1 MRRACVGLTCLVAA
15 VLLPG
20 THSAPARG
28 AEPASAADLCVVRVE
43 DPAAAGSIEAE
54 QPHRYLWGS
63 YTFPGSPLIVLRPQR
78 RGNWTLSDDRRFV
91 PLANGA
97 PTPVPA
103 FPTASAQND
112 FALEAHSGRVLGI
125 TSGRGV
131 WALPPGG
138 ERFAAHR
145 PEQWPELSFLRT
157 GTMAY
162 VPAWR
167 ATVFG
172 GAAGLFAAR
181 DDEPFAPVPGPDGFP
196 LGDVTRAVAV
206 PGRGA
211 AVVGTFYGR
220 VGLVTGEG
228 GPERVRW
235 LFSYPPVTKPGMGG
249 FGQGSD
255 DVAEVLPLPRPDTFL
270 VRGGRHAHV
279 LALPSGTGE
288 RAGEAAV
295 EEVERAPSGTPFNEY
310 RKLAPGTGEYLVYVP
325 VAQRERLPARAGL
338 FRLEGTR
345 FVPVPG
351 GDAKTLGREAR
362 FFAVPSRG
370 LVVARAS
377 GGRLFVYRDGALAPV
392 PDSDAAGPHS
402 WVHDLPSIRR
412 VLVNSHKGPFELTED
427 LRLVPVPAPVPSP
440 WVTAVA
446 EMPPSGVAAVVAH
459 EGVFALGPE
468 GGLAPVP
475 GGEAAGS
482 RVAKHVFLPSRSELL
497 FTGDE
502 GLFLLV
508 DRRLSGADACTPPPQ
523 RSE

>member
-295 EEVERAPSGTPFNEY
+295 EEVERAPSGTPSTSTASW
-310 RKLAPGTGEYLVYVP
+310 RPAPASTSS
-325 VAQRERLPARAGL
+325 
-338 FRLEGTR
+338 TS
-345 FVPVPG
+345 
-351 GDAKTLGREAR
+351 
-362 FFAVPSRG
+362 PSRN
-370 LVVARAS
+370 AS
-377 GGRLFVYRDGALAPV
+377 GSPHEPACSAWRARVSSRFRAATRRR
-392 PDSDAAGPHS
+392 SDARRGSSPCRRAASSSRARRAAACSCTATARSRRCPTATRRGRTVGS
-402 WVHDLPSIRR
+402 TTYRQSGACWSIRTR
-412 VLVNSHKGPFELTED
+412 D
-427 LRLVPVPAPVPSP
+427 PS
-440 WVTAVA
+440 
-446 EMPPSGVAAVVAH
+446 S
-459 EGVFALGPE
+459 
-468 GGLAPVP
+468 
-475 GGEAAGS
+475 
-482 RVAKHVFLPSRSELL
+482 
-497 FTGDE
+497 
-502 GLFLLV
+502 
-508 DRRLSGADACTPPPQ
+508 
-523 RSE
+523 